1 VDKNNSSESKDDN
14 IESPTTYGKEAYK
27 KYRRKEKLKEESG
40 TLGGSYSQKR
50 TKIVMDAR
58 YASVMAQ
65 FLKDLKFPANKTEII
80 QYMMQIRSPSI
91 SRTQVTDI
99 LSLIQQIEERQYK
112 TVADLVD
119 AVGLLKDVS

>member
-1 VDKNNSSESKDDN
+1 VDKNNSLESKDDN

>member
-1 VDKNNSSESKDDN
+1 VDKYNSLGSKDDN

>member
-50 TKIVMDAR
+50 TKIVMNAR
-58 YASVMAQ
+58 YASVMAN
-65 FLKDLKFPANKTEII
+65 FL
-80 QYMMQIRSPSI
+80 
-91 SRTQVTDI
+91 RTSSFQ
-99 LSLIQQIEERQYK
+99 LIKQK
-112 TVADLVD
+112 
-119 AVGLLKDVS
+119 